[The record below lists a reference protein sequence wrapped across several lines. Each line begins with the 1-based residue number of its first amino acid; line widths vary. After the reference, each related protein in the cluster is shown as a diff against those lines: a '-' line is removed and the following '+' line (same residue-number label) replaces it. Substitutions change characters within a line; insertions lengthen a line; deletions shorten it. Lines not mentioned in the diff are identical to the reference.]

1 MLPSGDLAGGVS
13 TAVDNFEILLRIG
26 LAAFLGGLIGFEREY
41 FDQPA
46 GLRTHILVSV
56 GAALFTLVGAFGY
69 EALSGTGIQVRA
81 DPTRVAAQVV
91 TGIGFLGAGA
101 IIQQGVSVR
110 GLTTAA
116 SLWVTAAIGTAVG
129 LGFYVGSLGAVGATL
144 IALIFLKP
152 VEQRF
157 IDRLSGRRH
166 KIELEAGNNFRVGE
180 LRDELLAHDIR
191 LGGFRIVS
199 DDEHR
204 LKYLLTLHLPRGSG
218 VDDALSVMRR
228 VEGVVDA
235 TPYA

>member
-1 MLPSGDLAGGVS
+1 METVENLDVVARIV
-13 TAVDNFEILLRIG
+13 TAAL
-26 LAAFLGGLIGFEREY
+26 LGGLIGFEREY

-46 GLRTHILVSV
+46 GFRTHILVAL
-56 GAALFTLVGAFGY
+56 GAALFTLVGAYGF
-69 EALSGTGIQVRA
+69 EVFDDGTVRLRA

-129 LGFYVGSLGAVGATL
+129 LGFYFASIVTVAVTL

-157 IDRLSGRRH
+157 IDRVSGRRH
-166 KIELEAGNNFRVGE
+166 RISLETDADFRVGR
-180 LRDELLAHDIR
+180 LRDELLTHDMR
-191 LGGFRIVS
+191 LGSFRIVE
-199 DDEHR
+199 DETHR
-204 LKYLLTLHLPRGSG
+204 MAYLLTVHLPRGTRVG
-218 VDDALSVMRR
+218 DALAVIRR
-228 VEGVVDA
+228 VEGVLDVSV
-235 TPYA
+235 YS

>member
-1 MLPSGDLAGGVS
+1 M
-13 TAVDNFEILLRIG
+13 
-26 LAAFLGGLIGFEREY
+26 IGFEREY

-46 GLRTHILVSV
+46 GFRTHILVSIGATLFTVV
-56 GAALFTLVGAFGY
+56 GAYGF
-69 EALSGTGIQVRA
+69 EALSGDGFTIRA

-129 LGFYVGSLGAVGATL
+129 LGYYVASTMTVVVTL
-144 IALIFLKP
+144 MALVFLKP

-166 KIELEAGNNFRVGE
+166 KIELETDEEFRVGD
-180 LRDELLAHDIR
+180 LRDELLAHDMR

-199 DDEHR
+199 DGEHR
-204 LKYLLTLHLPRGSG
+204 AKYLLTVHLPRGTD
-218 VDDALSVMRR
+218 VDDALAVMRR
-228 VEGVVDA
+228 VGGVADA
-235 TPYA
+235 SPYA